1 MLYET
6 SHDTMS
12 HFVTCGIY
20 SGGMAGMWN
29 PQGQKGTSPC
39 PFCFVFIITLG
50 PEILGMAGA
59 SSFANNMCKVWRKG
73 TRESAACQV
82 HHVVGPNT
90 IVNAPQNVSVKG
102 KVASAR
108 PCQAAHHI

>member
-20 SGGMAGMWN
+20 SDGVAGMWN

-39 PFCFVFIITLG
+39 PFCFVFIITLDPKSWAWPG
-50 PEILGMAGA
+50 PPP
-59 SSFANNMCKVWRKG
+59 SR
-73 TRESAACQV
+73 
-82 HHVVGPNT
+82 T
-90 IVNAPQNVSVKG
+90 IC
-102 KVASAR
+102 AR
-108 PCQAAHHI
+108 FRDRAQERVPHAKFTT